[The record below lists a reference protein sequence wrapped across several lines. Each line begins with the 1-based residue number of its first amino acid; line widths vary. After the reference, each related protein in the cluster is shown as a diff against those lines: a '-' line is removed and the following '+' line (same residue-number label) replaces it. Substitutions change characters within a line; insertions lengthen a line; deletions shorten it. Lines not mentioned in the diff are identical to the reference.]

1 MNRVFTNETLHE
13 CSPYTFNVEKA
24 EALGL
29 AHDGIF
35 TDEYFE
41 LQAFYC
47 EALWNWLCIRA
58 DLCAVDTE
66 IGKSEMNFVV
76 RTEYP
81 TV

>member
-1 MNRVFTNETLHE
+1 MRRIVSMMIFITLLCISTGFSEQEDNGQMNRVFTNETLHE

-29 AHDGIF
+29 AHDGSF

-47 EALWNWLCIRA
+47 EAL
-58 DLCAVDTE
+58 
-66 IGKSEMNFVV
+66 
-76 RTEYP
+76 
-81 TV
+81 